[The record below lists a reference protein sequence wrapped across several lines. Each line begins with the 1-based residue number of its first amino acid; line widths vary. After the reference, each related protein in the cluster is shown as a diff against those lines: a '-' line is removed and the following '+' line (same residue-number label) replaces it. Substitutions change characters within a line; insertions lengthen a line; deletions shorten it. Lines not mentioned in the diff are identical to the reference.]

1 MAGWIVLAMVLWG
14 IGWPALKVVTEGVPV
29 EVVTFWRF
37 VIMTVA
43 FIPILFWRRKPLRL
57 DRRTLRVAVTAAA
70 LNTAFMYFAFW
81 GVKAGS
87 AGAGGVIITVAS
99 PILTALLALLL
110 FRTRVEPL
118 QVIGLG
124 VGLAGGL
131 LMLEIWHADLL
142 RSGNLFYVA
151 SAFVWAVLTLL
162 GQRSHTHLDPIHF
175 NFWLAV
181 FAIPVT
187 LVPALPLGIGMVFAQ
202 DTRFWVGLVFLAVM
216 GQTVASTIYFVAASR
231 IGSARAGGFM
241 FLVPLSALAASYL
254 LLGEV
259 PSFWLVAG
267 GGVSTAAVYF
277 VNARRR

>member
-37 VIMTVA
+37 VIMSVA

-57 DRRTLRVAVTAAA
+57 NRKTLYVAVAAA
-70 LNTAFMYFAFW
+70 VLNTAFMYFAFW

-87 AGAGGVIITVAS
+87 AGAGGVVITVAS

-110 FRTRVEPL
+110 FRAKVEPL
-118 QVIGLG
+118 QIVGLA

-142 RSGNLFYVA
+142 HSGNLYYVA

-175 NFWLAV
+175 NFWLAL
-181 FAIPVT
+181 FAVPVT
-187 LVPALPLGIGMVFAQ
+187 LALALPFEISMVFEQ
-202 DTRFWVGLVFLAVM
+202 DARFWIGLVFLAVM
-216 GQTVASTIYFVAASR
+216 GQTVASTIYFVAAGK

-259 PSFWLVAG
+259 PSFWLVTG
-267 GGVSTAAVYF
+267 GVVSTAAVYF
-277 VNARRR
+277 VNARKR